1 MARQLTQIAYDEPYD
16 RPLTVCLGF
25 FDSLHVGHVGLIH
38 KAQLLAY
45 KYDCASAVFTF
56 DNNPFQFLGKDSL
69 QVLTYTERLYRL
81 QKLGVDVVVRATFDK
96 SFADTPPIDFLE
108 RLITSKGI
116 KAIVVGSDYTYGK
129 CAQGNVDTLRDFCI
143 SHGIELAVED
153 MRLLA
158 DGNKISSRYLR
169 KLVEQADLK
178 EIATQLGTPYFVVG
192 KVVHG
197 RADGAKLGFKTA
209 NIEYPVGKTKL
220 PQGVYDTNVIIDG
233 IILKAVT
240 NVGAH
245 PTFGDDNYNIEAHVI
260 GLQRDVYDKEI
271 VVEFISKIRDIRRF
285 DNKEQLSC
293 QIKKD
298 IDYVL
303 RQN

>member
-1 MARQLTQIAYDEPYD
+1 MARHLTQIAYDKPYD
-16 RPLTVCLGF
+16 RPITVCLGF

-45 KYDCASAVFTF
+45 KYNCLSAVFTF

-81 QKLGVDVVVRATFDK
+81 QKLGIDLVVNATFDQG
-96 SFADTPPIDFLE
+96 FANTSPQDFLE
-108 RLITSKGI
+108 RLVDKKDV
-116 KAIVVGSDYTYGK
+116 KAIVVGSDYTYGRG
-129 CAQGNVDTLRDFCI
+129 AQGNVNTLREFCL
-143 SHGIELAVED
+143 SHGIELVVED
-153 MRLLA
+153 MRLLS

-209 NIEYPVGKTKL
+209 NIEYPLVKTRL

-233 IILKAVT
+233 ISLKAVT

-260 GLQRDVYDKEI
+260 GLQQDVYDKQI
-271 VVEFISKIRDIRRF
+271 VVEFVAKIRDIQRF
-285 DNKEQLSC
+285 DNKEQLSL

-298 IDYVL
+298 IEYVL
-303 RQN
+303 R